1 MTRKMNKVGEK
12 LKINIISAC
21 SGKKI
26 DSIIVNKDITINDW
40 FYKFIRDKYY
50 DELKESDIK
59 IMIDFLLIYS
69 YYDHSIGNSYYDLIG
84 NGLYAVLFENNKDIQ
99 EINVSLLIS
108 PTFTYISGIL
118 KKNSEGKFIFIHTES
133 YQNLNVLK
141 QIKINKL
148 IHALHIHKHE
158 ININELYDTII
169 ITKFIFIILLKKKI
183 RFNYLLKKQLEQQL
197 SNNFCNDRE
206 IIKID
211 VLHNN
216 NFCDDREIVKI
227 AVSQDAYALQYASG
241 ELLAD
246 REIIIIAVSQ
256 NGNYLKLLSKD
267 LRNDREIVE
276 IAVSQDGYALK
287 YASSELLADR
297 KLIKIAVSQNG
308 KCLELVSK
316 YFHSDREIVRIAVS
330 QDGYALKYASSELQA
345 DREIVEIAVINY
357 GQSLQ
362 YASVNLRED
371 REIVKIAVINDGLSL
386 QYASD
391 NLCDDREIVKI
402 AVINNSLSLQYAS
415 TILKNDKENLKIA
428 STKKSSR
435 YIY

>member
-1 MTRKMNKVGEK
+1 MDKVGEK

-26 DSIIVNKDITINDW
+26 DSIRVNKDITINDW

-50 DELKESDIK
+50 YELKESDIK

-69 YYDHSIGNSYYDLIG
+69 YYDHSIGNSYYDRIN
-84 NGLYAVLFENNKDIQ
+84 NGLYAVLFENNK

-108 PTFTYISGIL
+108 PTFTYISYIYV
-118 KKNSEGKFIFIHTES
+118 KNSEEKFIHTES

-141 QIKINKL
+141 RIKINKL

-197 SNNFCNDRE
+197 SDNFCNDRE

-211 VLHNN
+211 VLQNN

-227 AVSQDAYALQYASG
+227 AVSQDAYALQYASS

-267 LRNDREIVE
+267 LCNDREIVE

-297 KLIKIAVSQNG
+297 ELIKIAVSQNG

-316 YFHSDREIVRIAVS
+316 YFHSDREIVKIAVS

-371 REIVKIAVINDGLSL
+371 REIVKIAVIMDGLSL

-415 TILKNDKENLKIA
+415 TILKNDKENIKIA
-428 STKKSSR
+428 STKKSRR